1 MILYENKEF
10 YSVFEINDYIKSLFD
25 NTIILQNIGIIG
37 EISNFRGVN
46 RAGHLYF
53 NIKDEKSSL
62 NCVMFK
68 YDASRLDFDIKN
80 GDQVLIVG
88 SISSYIPSGTYQIII
103 KKIIPF
109 GEGNELLKKEAL
121 KKKLENEGIFDES
134 HKLPIPEFPSKIS
147 IVTGKNSAAEKD
159 FEFNLT
165 RRNPLVELEFI
176 YAKVQGKEALGDILD
191 ALNKAEKSD
200 SDLIILGRGG
210 GASED
215 LSVFDEEELVRRVY
229 SLKKPIIAAI
239 GHEINLSLVDLASS
253 KHASTPTGACEYA
266 VCDIIDITNEL
277 DYLRTDIY
285 KSIKNKINDY
295 ESRVN
300 SLKLRKE
307 FTSISSLFDT
317 FLIKLNNLDNSL
329 YLSVLNNINEYNKR
343 INDVKLKLI
352 NKDRTSLLKEGYSLI
367 YKDEKLVKNINDIK
381 NGDILKVKSN
391 GGTIDVKV
399 INVNKGE

>member
-25 NTIILQNIGIIG
+25 NTITLQNIGIIG

-53 NIKDEKSSL
+53 NIKDDKSSL

-68 YDASRLDFDIKN
+68 YDASKLDFSIAN
-80 GDQVLIVG
+80 GDQVLVVG

-121 KKKLENEGIFDES
+121 KKKLLAEGLFDEA
-134 HKLPIPEFPSKIS
+134 HKLPLPEFPNKIS
-147 IVTGKNSAAEKD
+147 IITGKNSAAEKD

-165 RRNPLVELEFI
+165 RRNPLVKLEFI
-176 YAKVQGKEALGDILD
+176 YAKVQGNEALNDIID
-191 ALNKAEKSD
+191 ALNKASASD

-215 LSVFDEEELVRRVY
+215 LSVFDEEKLVRKVY
-229 SLKKPIIAAI
+229 SLNKPIITAI

-266 VCDIIDITNEL
+266 VCDINDIINEL
-277 DYLRTDIY
+277 DYLKTDIY
-285 KSIKNKINDY
+285 KSIKNTINDY
-295 ESRVN
+295 SNIIN
-300 SLKLRKE
+300 SIKLRKE
-307 FTSISSLFDT
+307 FTSISSLYDT
-317 FLIKLNNLDNSL
+317 YLLKLNKLNNSL
-329 YLSVLNNINEYNKR
+329 YLNILNNINQYNNR
-343 INDVKLKLI
+343 ISEVKLKLI
-352 NKDRTSLLKEGYSLI
+352 NKDKLSLIKEGYSLI
-367 YKDEKLVKNINDIK
+367 YKDGKLIKGLENINSDDLL
-381 NGDILKVKSN
+381 NLKVD

-399 INVNKGE
+399 IKVNKGE